1 MFDPDPF
8 HPNVFLESRGFLIW
22 FPQIYQT
29 FIRMIHMPEVL
40 TIMFS
45 AGNFGRAYDESLA
58 DFFLGSMGYLTFGHL
73 IHLII
78 QRVCL
83 LTAGLA
89 KHTLPTGALADA
101 SIASD
106 GFSRKMD
113 GTDRSFFRNENDGS
127 SLCLLRR
134 DFLSSFICVG
144 PFWAWIIRRSYVVFG
159 IATWNRNHCHA
170 RPWHPEFDDH
180 P

>member
-1 MFDPDPF
+1 
-8 HPNVFLESRGFLIW
+8 
-22 FPQIYQT
+22 
-29 FIRMIHMPEVL
+29 MIHMPEVL

-78 QRVCL
+78 SAGVPS
-83 LTAGLA
+83 TAGLA

-106 GFSRKMD
+106 GFLEKWMGRTAVFFAMKMMEVPCAFYVATFCLHLCWSILGMD
-113 GTDRSFFRNENDGS
+113 HSTFVRSFWHCNLQS
-127 SLCLLRR
+127 QSLPCEALT
-134 DFLSSFICVG
+134 S
-144 PFWAWIIRRSYVVFG
+144 
-159 IATWNRNHCHA
+159 
-170 RPWHPEFDDH
+170 
-180 P
+180 